1 MKLKLI
7 LAAALV
13 ATPMAVFAMPRVGDV
28 VGTKPE
34 DATAALEK
42 AGCKVDAFA
51 AEGGKVEAK
60 CTETGTGK
68 AWEVYID
75 PKTGAVVEMK
85 ETD

>member
-13 ATPMAVFAMPRVGDV
+13 VTPMAVFAMPKVGDM

-34 DATAALEK
+34 DASVALEK
-42 AGCKVDAFA
+42 AGCKVNEYE

-60 CTETGTGK
+60 CTETETGK
-68 AWEVYID
+68 NWEVYID
-75 PKTGAVVEMK
+75 PKTGAVVEIK
-85 ETD
+85 DND

>member
-13 ATPMAVFAMPRVGDV
+13 ATPMAVFAMPKVGDM

-34 DATAALEK
+34 DASAALEK
-42 AGCKVDAFA
+42 AGCKVDEYE

-60 CTETGTGK
+60 CTETETGK

-75 PKTGAVVEMK
+75 PKTGAVVEIK
-85 ETD
+85 GND

>member
-13 ATPMAVFAMPRVGDV
+13 ATPMAVFAMPKVGDM

-42 AGCKVDAFA
+42 AGCKVDAYE

-60 CTETGTGK
+60 CTETETGK

-75 PKTGAVVEMK
+75 PKTGAVTEMK
-85 ETD
+85 EGD

>member
-13 ATPMAVFAMPRVGDV
+13 AAPMAVFAMPKVGDV
-28 VGTKPE
+28 VGSKPE

-42 AGCKVDAFA
+42 AGCKVDAYQ

-60 CTETGTGK
+60 CTETETGK

-75 PKTGAVVEMK
+75 PKTGAVADMK
-85 ETD
+85 ATD

>member
-13 ATPMAVFAMPRVGDV
+13 ATPMAVFAAPKVGDV

-42 AGCKVDAFA
+42 AGCKVDAYE

-60 CTETGTGK
+60 CTETDTGK

-75 PKTGAVVEMK
+75 PKTGGIVDMK

>member
-13 ATPMAVFAMPRVGDV
+13 ATPMAVFAMPKVGDM

-42 AGCKVDAFA
+42 AGCKVDSYE
-51 AEGGKVEAK
+51 AEGGNVEAK
-60 CTETGTGK
+60 CTDTATGK

-75 PKTGAVVEMK
+75 PKTGAVAEMK
-85 ETD
+85 EGD

>member
-13 ATPMAVFAMPRVGDV
+13 ATPMAVFAMPKVGDV

-42 AGCKVDAFA
+42 AGCKVGAYE

-68 AWEVYID
+68 TWEVYID
-75 PKTGAVVEMK
+75 PKTGAVVDMK